1 MSRAWHRTELAEMQT
16 ALAKFPDA
24 TAAQIGAMMTHPK
37 SGMAIIGKCRRTGI
51 PLKRKTGPQNL
62 KELPIPPKLSP
73 ARPAPPMEA
82 DKGPLCR
89 AVGCRL
95 TKQTGR
101 DFCAEHLPLPARTR
115 AGTVEGMRQG
125 VSSLGDF

>member
-1 MSRAWHRTELAEMQT
+1 MSLAWPSHKINHMCALLAR
-16 ALAKFPDA
+16 FPDA
-24 TAAQIGAMMTHPK
+24 TAAQIGAMMIPPK
-37 SGMAIIGKCRRTGI
+37 SGMAIIGKCRRMEI

-62 KELPIPPKLSP
+62 KELPIPPKPSL

-89 AVGCRL
+89 AVGCRN

-115 AGTVEGMRQG
+115 AGTAEGMRQG